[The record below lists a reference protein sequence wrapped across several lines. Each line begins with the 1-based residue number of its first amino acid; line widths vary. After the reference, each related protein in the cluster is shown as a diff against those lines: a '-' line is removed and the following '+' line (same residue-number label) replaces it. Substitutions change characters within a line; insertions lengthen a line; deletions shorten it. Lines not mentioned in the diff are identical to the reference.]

1 MRAWLCVALVAAACG
16 GGSGI
21 GDDDDGQPD
30 AGSDATADGAI
41 ADGYTRLIERDWTIE
56 AGLEYFKCR
65 RIQITEDTY
74 ISGFRA
80 LSPTGTHHE
89 LLTISTD
96 PQTKLG
102 DYDCSSSTQDPKLLF
117 GGGIASNDFEFPAGV
132 AIKLPAGSY
141 INLNLHLLNA
151 SDSMLTGTSGVYV
164 KTVPA
169 NEVVHEA
176 DMMFLGTYNIDV
188 PPTNTPTPV
197 LGSCT
202 VPADWTIINLWPHM
216 HSYGVH
222 QKVTV
227 RRGGTSNV
235 TTLLDTD
242 YSYTEQKNYPM
253 PSMLLHTNDEL
264 RVECTYVNDTNL
276 TNPPGY
282 EIVYGESAFEEMCFT
297 GFYKYPAGGDAYA
310 CAPMQ
315 M

>member
-21 GDDDDGQPD
+21 GDDDDQPD
-30 AGSDATADGAI
+30 AGSDATPDAPVADGW
-41 ADGYTRLIERDWTIE
+41 TKLIERSWQLGSNIE
-56 AGLEYFKCR
+56 QFKCR
-65 RIQITEDTY
+65 RIAITEDTY

-96 PQTKLG
+96 STAPVG

-117 GGGIASNDFEFPAGV
+117 GGGIASNDFEFPPGV

-141 INLNLHLLNA
+141 INLNLHLLNV
-151 SDSMLTGTSGVYV
+151 SDSTLSGTSGVYV
-164 KTVPA
+164 KSVPA

-176 DMMFLGTYNIDV
+176 DMMFLGTYAINV
-188 PPTNTPTPV
+188 PPNNTPTV
-197 LGSCT
+197 VSGSCVT
-202 VPADWTIINLWPHM
+202 PMDWTIINLWPHM

-235 TTLLDTD
+235 STLLDAD

-253 PSMLLHTNDEL
+253 PSMLIHANDEL

-282 EIVYGESAFEEMCFT
+282 EIVYGESASEEMCFT
-297 GFYKYPAGGDAYA
+297 GFYKYPAGGGNAYA
-310 CAPMQ
+310 CAPM